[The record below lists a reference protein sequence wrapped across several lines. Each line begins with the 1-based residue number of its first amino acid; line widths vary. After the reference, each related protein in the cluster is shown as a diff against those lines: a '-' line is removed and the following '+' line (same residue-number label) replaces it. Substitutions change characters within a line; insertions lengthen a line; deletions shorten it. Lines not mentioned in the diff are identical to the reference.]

1 MILVMIL
8 PQICTHIQPW
18 QPFAAILFPRVQAN
32 PPLKALQGIL
42 YP

>member
-8 PQICTHIQPW
+8 PRICTHIQPW
-18 QPFAAILFPRVQAN
+18 QTFAAILFPRVLTN
-32 PPLKALQGIL
+32 PSLKALQGIL